1 MEFRQDMGLTAEEIE
16 RLRAAR
22 ARLAEVRAAAGRT
35 A

>member
-1 MEFRQDMGLTAEEIE
+1 MEYRQDMGLTAEEIE

-22 ARLAEVRAAAGRT
+22 ERLAQIRAGRG